1 MYPSHPPILSSLFV
15 FLRYSSLYLFYFF
28 KLLPVS
34 STYLVLRY
42 VPYRDGREG
51 ARVEWS
57 GNNAGRAER
66 KFYLKECIVIRKKE
80 ETVKV
85 RKYI

>member
-1 MYPSHPPILSSLFV
+1 
-15 FLRYSSLYLFYFF
+15 
-28 KLLPVS
+28 
-34 STYLVLRY
+34 VLRY